1 MCTKIHNAAVVIC
14 ALNMPEF
21 RCLCQFCGKDSLMT
35 FIAKVWRMCC
45 LNSGSALNIC
55 NIFLDLVKDLKR
67 MGQYKFLREWDS
79 TKIMCYKSTLNKSNI
94 MKVFYFRVL

>member
-21 RCLCQFCGKDSLMT
+21 RCLCQFYSKDNLLT
-35 FIAKVWRMCC
+35 FIANVWRMCC

-55 NIFLDLVKDLKR
+55 
-67 MGQYKFLREWDS
+67 S
-79 TKIMCYKSTLNKSNI
+79 T
-94 MKVFYFRVL
+94 